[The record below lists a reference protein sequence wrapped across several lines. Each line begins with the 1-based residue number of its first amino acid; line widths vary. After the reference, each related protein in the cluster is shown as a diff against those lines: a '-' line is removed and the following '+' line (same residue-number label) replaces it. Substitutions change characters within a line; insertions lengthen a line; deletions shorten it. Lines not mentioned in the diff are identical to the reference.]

1 MTNRSTTADL
11 LLYGGR
17 VLTFD
22 GRRSC
27 PEAIALSA
35 GRILAVGTEQ
45 EVRPYVGKDTVFV
58 PCHGNTVLPGF
69 VDPHLHLY
77 ASASRRCGADL
88 STTSSICKIQDTLR
102 AEQSRVSAGYWLKGY
117 GYDEFFLMENRHPT
131 RNDLDQVSDR
141 IPIILRHRT
150 GHAAVLNSPGLRLAG
165 IGKNS
170 TPLASGTVERDIS
183 GNATGVLYEAEKFLH
198 DIVPASS
205 EDSFHTALKKV
216 SDDLVRLGVC
226 SFHDATASNTPEHV
240 QQFAALRS
248 SGILKPHPT
257 VMVGF
262 DSFSNT
268 SETDWKQL
276 VQDAPK
282 CLSRHGSIKILLH
295 ESGGDLVP
303 SPEDLAE
310 MVWQIHKVGFQAAI
324 HAVEEA
330 PVCVALAAI
339 QNAQN
344 RTYRADHRHRIE
356 HATLCPPSLLQS
368 FVESGTAV
376 VVQPAFLYAYGEKY
390 LTEVEPDVHGWLY
403 RTLSFQ
409 KKGVAVI
416 GSSDYPV
423 GPSNPFLG
431 IQAAATRKC
440 GNGSTLNSP
449 ERMSLTES
457 IKLFTCAGAWVG
469 FDEQSLGKIIPGY
482 RADIIIADGDIF
494 DRPVES
500 LGATP
505 ILTTI
510 IDGQIVY
517 SA

>member
-1 MTNRSTTADL
+1 M
-11 LLYGGR
+11 
-17 VLTFD
+17 
-22 GRRSC
+22 
-27 PEAIALSA
+27 
-35 GRILAVGTEQ
+35 
-45 EVRPYVGKDTVFV
+45 
-58 PCHGNTVLPGF
+58 
-69 VDPHLHLY
+69 
-77 ASASRRCGADL
+77 
-88 STTSSICKIQDTLR
+88 
-102 AEQSRVSAGYWLKGY
+102 
-117 GYDEFFLMENRHPT
+117 
-131 RNDLDQVSDR
+131 
-141 IPIILRHRT
+141 
-150 GHAAVLNSPGLRLAG
+150 
-165 IGKNS
+165 
-170 TPLASGTVERDIS
+170 
-183 GNATGVLYEAEKFLH
+183 
-198 DIVPASS
+198 
-205 EDSFHTALKKV
+205 
-216 SDDLVRLGVC
+216 
-226 SFHDATASNTPEHV
+226 
-240 QQFAALRS
+240 
-248 SGILKPHPT
+248 
-257 VMVGF
+257 
-262 DSFSNT
+262 
-268 SETDWKQL
+268 

-295 ESGGDLVP
+295 ESGGNLVP

-440 GNGSTLNSP
+440 GNGSTLNDA

>member
-17 VLTFD
+17 VVTFD
-22 GRRSC
+22 EKRSS
-27 PEAIALSA
+27 PEAIAVSA
-35 GRILAVGTEQ
+35 GRIVAVGTEE
-45 EVRPYVGKDTVFV
+45 EVRPYVGEDTLFV
-58 PCHGNTVLPGF
+58 PCRGNTVLPGF

-77 ASASRRCGADL
+77 ASASRRCGADV
-88 STTSSICKIQDTLR
+88 SASSSICKIQHALR
-102 AEQSRVSAGYWLKGY
+102 AERSRISGADWLKGY
-117 GYDEFFLMENRHPT
+117 GYDEFFLIEKRHPT
-131 RNDLDQVSDR
+131 RHDLDQVSDR

-150 GHAAVLNSPGLRLAG
+150 GHAAVLNSLGLRLAG
-165 IGKNS
+165 IGENS
-170 TPLASGTVERDIS
+170 TPLTSGTVVRDLS
-183 GNATGVLYEAEKFLH
+183 GDATGVLYEAENFLH

-205 EDSFHTALKKV
+205 KDSFRTALKKV

-226 SFHDATASNTPEHV
+226 SFHDATASNTPEDV
-240 QQFAALRS
+240 LQFAALRS
-248 SGILKPHPT
+248 AGILGPYPT

-262 DSFSNT
+262 DSFSKT
-268 SETDWKQL
+268 SKTHWKQL
-276 VQDAPK
+276 VRDVPQG
-282 CLSRHGSIKILLH
+282 LSRQGSIKILLH

-303 SPEDLAE
+303 GPEDLAE

-339 QNAQN
+339 QNSQKRA
-344 RTYRADHRHRIE
+344 YRADHRHRIE
-356 HATLCPPSLLQS
+356 HAALCPPSLLRS
-368 FVESGTAV
+368 FAESGTAV
-376 VVQPAFLYAYGEKY
+376 VVQPSFLYSYGEKY
-390 LTEVEPDVHGWLY
+390 LTEVEPDLHGWLY

-431 IQAAATRKC
+431 IQAATTRKC
-440 GNGSTLNSP
+440 QNGSTLNGP
-449 ERMSLTES
+449 EKMSLTES

-469 FDEQSLGKIIPGY
+469 FDERSLGKIIPGY
-482 RADIIIADGDIF
+482 RADIIIAGGDIF
-494 DRPVES
+494 NRPGES
-500 LGATP
+500 LAATP
-505 ILTTI
+505 IVTTI